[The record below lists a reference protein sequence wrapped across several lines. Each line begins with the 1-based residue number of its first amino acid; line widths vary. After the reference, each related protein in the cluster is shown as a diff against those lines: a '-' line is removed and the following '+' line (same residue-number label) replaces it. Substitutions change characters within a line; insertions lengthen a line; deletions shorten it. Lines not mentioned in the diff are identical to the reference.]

1 MNKLVFLRV
10 VKCFYCNMK
19 FEEEEPITT
28 NINGLEIK
36 FDVGDICKI
45 LDIPNKGLCL
55 YESKKWLK
63 VDGFKPI
70 EVVQR
75 LCSYNKAIMTNKPT
89 SQTLTLLSRTL

>member
-1 MNKLVFLRV
+1 
-10 VKCFYCNMK
+10 MK

-36 FDVGDICKI
+36 FDVGDLCKI
-45 LDIPNKGLCL
+45 LDILNKGLCL

-70 EVVQR
+70 EVV
-75 LCSYNKAIMTNKPT
+75 
-89 SQTLTLLSRTL
+89 